1 MAPDPTP
8 GTDLERLQL
17 DEALRESEARY
28 RAVVEDQTEFIV
40 RWLPDGTRTFVNEA
54 YARYFGQSSDEMV
67 GANFFPLIETDEGRE
82 AVRARIRSLTP
93 ARPVMTNVHRA
104 RRFDGQWRWQEWND
118 RGLFDGQGTL
128 VALQSVGRDV
138 HERVEAER
146 QLRESETRFRAIFD
160 QTFQFTS
167 LLRADGVVLESNR
180 TALEFAGIHEEDVLG
195 KPFWDTPWWSHSEP
209 LRRQL
214 KDAVA
219 RAAAGELVRLEVT
232 HRRPDGTLH
241 AIDFSLKPVRDES
254 GEVTLLISEGRDV
267 HDRKQLEEQLR
278 QSQKMEAIG
287 LLAGGVAHDFN
298 NLLTVIS
305 GYGDLLR
312 LEMENPTPPVTEAID
327 AIRDA
332 GQRAALLTRQLLA
345 FSRRQMLEP
354 TVLDLNEVVRGSEHL
369 RRLIGEH
376 IILDT
381 SLDPGID
388 RVRVDRTQFEQVI
401 LNLALNARDAM
412 PDGGRLTITTRNLT
426 PGPGERRDPE
436 AGTGRFVV
444 LTVADTGCGMSEL
457 VKERIF
463 EPFFTTKDPG
473 KGTGLGLSTVYGIV
487 AQSDGRIEVESAVGV
502 GTTFRVLLPA
512 VVDRPPAPGRASIRT
527 ASIGGAETVL
537 LVEDEAMVG
546 QVARAALGRHG
557 YTVLEARGGREALA
571 LAAGHRGP
579 IDILVTDLVMPE
591 LNGRELAERL
601 RAERPAIK
609 VLYVSGYTE
618 DTVVRHGVAEGTDS
632 FLPKPFTPEVLAR
645 KVREVLTGGG

>member
-1 MAPDPTP
+1 MVPDPIRA
-8 GTDLERLQL
+8 TDLERHQL

-54 YARYFGQSSDEMV
+54 YARYFGMGAHEMIGV
-67 GANFFPLIETDEGRE
+67 SFFPLIETEEGRD
-82 AVRARIRSLTP
+82 AVRTRIRALTP

-104 RRFDGQWRWQEWND
+104 RRSDGEWRWQEWND
-118 RGLFDGQGTL
+118 RGLFDERGNL

-195 KPFWDTPWWSHSEP
+195 KPLWDTPWWSHAEP

-214 KDAVA
+214 REAVA

-232 HRRPDGTLH
+232 HPRPDGTLH
-241 AIDFSLKPVRDES
+241 AVDFSLKPVRDES

-305 GYGDLLR
+305 GYNDLLR
-312 LEMENPTPPVTEAID
+312 GEIEHPTPSATEAID

-332 GQRAALLTRQLLA
+332 GERAALLTRQLLA
-345 FSRRQMLEP
+345 FSRRQLLEP
-354 TVLDLNEVVRGSEHL
+354 KVLDLNDVVRGSEQIL

-376 IILDT
+376 ILLET

-388 RVRVDRTQFEQVI
+388 RVRVDRSQFEQVV

-412 PDGGRLTITTRNLT
+412 PEGGRLTIATRNVAV
-426 PGPGERRDPE
+426 GPPE
-436 AGTGRFVV
+436 SGRFVS
-444 LTVADTGCGMSEL
+444 LTVVDTGCGMSNL

-463 EPFFTTKDPG
+463 EPFFTTKDAG

-487 AQSDGRIEVESAVGV
+487 AQSDGRIEVESAVGA
-502 GTTFRVLLPA
+502 GTTFRILLPA
-512 VVDRPPAPGRASIRT
+512 VADRPSFPAAARSPIGRL
-527 ASIGGAETVL
+527 GGEETIL
-537 LVEDEAMVG
+537 LVEDEALVG
-546 QVARAALGRHG
+546 QVARAALDRHG
-557 YTVLEARGGREALA
+557 YTVLEARGGLEALS
-571 LAAGHRGP
+571 LAARHQGP
-579 IDILVTDLVMPE
+579 IDILVTDLVMPG

-601 RAERPAIK
+601 RAERPTIK

-618 DTVVRHGVAEGTDS
+618 DTVVRHGVAEGTEA
-632 FLPKPFTPEVLAR
+632 FLPKPFSAEVLAR
-645 KVREVLTGGG
+645 KVRQVLGREG